1 MKKLASSILAGLLAC
16 ALAAPASA
24 QVNFDGKK
32 TAFHSSGGPVPL
44 PGPVPAPLLVGKIDK
59 GKKKNVL
66 TVEATLAS
74 GVLAPFAPWTL
85 SMGVDVNGIPMNPGT
100 TYPYSVEQDCAS
112 NAVLGPFSDIPEGC
126 NLSANFMIDLDAAE
140 VASPGCCYNV
150 PLVVT
155 LMAGEG
161 TNPVIPGIPVDASMT
176 VRMEKK
182 K

>member
-1 MKKLASSILAGLLAC
+1 MRNIVIAALGGLLVC

-24 QVNFDGKK
+24 QVSFNGKK
-32 TAFHSSGGPVPL
+32 TAFQSTGGPVGL
-44 PGPVPAPLLVGKIDK
+44 PGPAPGPLLVGSIAK
-59 GKKKNVL
+59 GKKKTVL

-74 GVLAPFAPWTL
+74 GFLAPFAPWTL

-100 TYPYSVEQDCAS
+100 TYPVSVEQDCGSSAL
-112 NAVLGPFSDIPEGC
+112 LGPFGGIAEGC

-140 VASPGCCYNV
+140 LASPGCCYNV
-150 PLVVT
+150 PLTVT

-161 TNPVIPGIPVDASMT
+161 SNPIIAGIPVDATMA